1 MVHRFLVRIAQLFP
15 PRFRGSR
22 RGRAGLALALL
33 LGPTFA
39 HGQPTVR
46 AIIHR
51 KALEV
56 APVEV
61 SASTDSESGGKAESI
76 EQLVAEALEKN
87 PEYAQARAALEAER
101 QRVPQAGALPDP
113 ILSLGIQNDGFK
125 SIEVGKMETSWYTIM
140 ASQAFPWFG
149 KLGLRRDVATLQA
162 RQAEADLAR
171 SSLTLEADVRRAYL
185 DLLLIRDQLGLLSK
199 LEALWA
205 QSEELA
211 RTRYEA
217 GQGAQS
223 DLLRAQLE
231 RSRLRQRRWALQS
244 EERRRLEA
252 LNRLRVH
259 SLDEPIQTP
268 GTVAELPDPPM
279 EDAAHAIADA
289 EARSP
294 ELARAQLAAEQSGQR
309 LALSKKDYF
318 PDFTVSAGVMPRGGQ
333 FEPMW
338 QAGLS
343 FNIPIWAGS
352 KQSRAVA
359 ESEARQRSGAQ
370 GVEAIRQLL
379 RLRVQERLALLDAL
393 LESNRLY
400 RSGLLVQSEAT
411 VSSTMAQ
418 YGVGRVTFASVL
430 EALSGYL
437 NDVNGFLESVVAAQ
451 RIAIAQKEVSLE
463 LVAGAPPGM
472 GGASIPGTGSRGA
485 AAASTGMPSASP
497 AETGTA
503 PMTRM

>member
-1 MVHRFLVRIAQLFP
+1 MEQRFFVRILR
-15 PRFRGSR
+15 RFRLRFTGSR
-22 RGRAGLALALL
+22 RRRAGLALALVI
-33 LGPTFA
+33 GPTFA

-46 AIIHR
+46 ANIHR
-51 KALEV
+51 EALE
-56 APVEV
+56 ANPMQGF
-61 SASTDSESGGKAESI
+61 ASTDSKSGGNAESI
-76 EQLVAEALEKN
+76 ERLVAEALEKN
-87 PEYAQARAALEAER
+87 PEYARVRAALEAER

-125 SIEVGKMETSWYTIM
+125 SIEVGNMETSWYAITV
-140 ASQAFPWFG
+140 SQAFPWFG
-149 KLGLRRDVATLQA
+149 KRGLRRDVATLQA

-171 SSLTLEADVRRAYL
+171 TWLTVEADVRRAYL
-185 DLLLIRDQLGLLSK
+185 DLLLVRDQLGLLSK

-259 SLDEPIQTP
+259 PLDEPFQTARS
-268 GTVAELPDPPM
+268 VSELPDPPLA
-279 EDAAHAIADA
+279 DGAQAIADA

-294 ELARAQLAAEQSGQR
+294 ELARAQLVVEQSGQR

-359 ESEARQRSGAQ
+359 ESEARQKGDAQ
-370 GVEAIRQLL
+370 GVEAVRQLL
-379 RLRVQERLALLDAL
+379 RLRVQERLTLLDAL
-393 LESNRLY
+393 LETNRLY

-430 EALSGYL
+430 EALAGYV
-437 NDVNGFLESVVAAQ
+437 NDVNGFLESVAAAQ
-451 RIAIAQKEVSLE
+451 RVAIAQKEVSLE
-463 LVAGAPPGM
+463 AVIPAAAGIGS
-472 GGASIPGTGSRGA
+472 GSIPGARATGA
-485 AAASTGMPSASP
+485 AAGSTALPSASP
-497 AETGTA
+497 AEAGAT
-503 PMTRM
+503 PMPRM

>member
-1 MVHRFLVRIAQLFP
+1 MVQRIFVRISERFLR
-15 PRFRGSR
+15 RFRRSAR
-22 RGRAGLALALL
+22 WAGFVLTFGLEPMLAHAEPMIQANIHT
-33 LGPTFA
+33 GA
-39 HGQPTVR
+39 HAEAQI
-46 AIIHR
+46 A
-51 KALEV
+51 
-56 APVEV
+56 
-61 SASTDSESGGKAESI
+61 ASTDSSSVGDAGSV
-76 EQLVAEALEKN
+76 EQLVADAFDKN
-87 PEYAQARAALEAER
+87 PDYLRAKATLEADW

-113 ILSLGIQNDGFK
+113 VLSLGIQNDGFS

-149 KLGLRRDVATLQA
+149 KLGLRRDVASLQA
-162 RQAEADLAR
+162 RQAEADLTRA
-171 SSLTLEADVRRAYL
+171 SLTLEADVRRAYL
-185 DLLLIRDQLGLLSK
+185 DLLLVRDQLGLLSK
-199 LEALWA
+199 LEVLWA

-244 EERRRLEA
+244 EERRRIEA

-259 SLDEPIQTP
+259 ALDEPIHTTR
-268 GTVAELPDPPM
+268 TVAELPDPPM
-279 EDAAHAIADA
+279 VDAAQAISDA

-338 QAGLS
+338 LAGLS
-343 FNIPIWAGS
+343 FTIPIWAGS

-359 ESEARQRSGAQ
+359 ESDARQRSSAHE
-370 GVEAIRQLL
+370 VEAIHQLL
-379 RLRVQERLALLDAL
+379 RLRVQERLVLLDAL
-393 LESNRLY
+393 LETNRLY

-418 YGVGRVTFASVL
+418 YSVGRVTFASVL

-437 NDVNGFLESVVAAQ
+437 NDVNGFLESVAAAQ
-451 RIAIAQKEVSLE
+451 RIGIAQKEVNLE
-463 LVAGAPPGM
+463 PVTGAPAGM
-472 GGASIPGTGSRGA
+472 GGPSMPGAGNRGA
-485 AAASTGMPSASP
+485 PAASTGMPSASP
-497 AETGTA
+497 AETGAA

>member
-1 MVHRFLVRIAQLFP
+1 MAQRFVLQIAQCSL
-15 PRFRGSR
+15 PRIKKSARW
-22 RGRAGLALALL
+22 AGLLLAFA
-33 LGPTFA
+33 LGPVLA
-39 HGQPTVR
+39 HAQPTIR
-46 AIIHR
+46 AEIHGR
-51 KALEV
+51 LSEANAAQTPAPTDSKLGGQAE
-56 APVEV
+56 PVER
-61 SASTDSESGGKAESI
+61 
-76 EQLVAEALEKN
+76 LVAEALEKS
-87 PEYAQARAALEAER
+87 PDYLRAKATLEAER

-113 ILSLGIQNDGFK
+113 ILSVGIQNDGFR

-162 RQAEADLAR
+162 RQAEADLTR

-185 DLLLIRDQLGLLSK
+185 DLLLVRDQLGLLSK

-205 QSEELA
+205 QSEQLA

-244 EERRRLEA
+244 EERRRQEV

-259 SLDEPIQTP
+259 PLDEPIQTTR
-268 GTVAELPDPPM
+268 TVAELVDPPLA
-279 EDAAHAIADA
+279 DAAHAIADA

-294 ELARAQLAAEQSGQR
+294 ELTRAQLAAEQSGQR
-309 LALSKKDYF
+309 VALSKKDYF

-352 KQSRAVA
+352 KQSPAVA
-359 ESEARQRSGAQ
+359 ESEARQRSGTQ

-379 RLRVQERLALLDAL
+379 RLRVQERLALLDAV
-393 LESNRLY
+393 LETNRLY

-418 YGVGRVTFASVL
+418 YAVGRVTFASVL

-437 NDVNGFLESVVAAQ
+437 NDVNGFLESVAAGQ
-451 RIAIAQKEVSLE
+451 SIGIAQAEVSLE
-463 LVAGAPPGM
+463 AVTRAPGGM
-472 GGASIPGTGSRGA
+472 GSASIPGAGSRGA
-485 AAASTGMPSASP
+485 GAASTGMPSVSP
-497 AETGTA
+497 AETGA
-503 PMTRM
+503 ASMSRM